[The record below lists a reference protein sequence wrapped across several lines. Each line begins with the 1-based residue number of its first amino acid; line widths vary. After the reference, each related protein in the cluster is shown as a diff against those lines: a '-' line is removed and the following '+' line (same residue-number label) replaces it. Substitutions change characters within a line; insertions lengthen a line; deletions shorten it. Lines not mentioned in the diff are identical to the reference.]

1 MAEKTINNNRNE
13 NTALLQGRYEINE
26 LLGQGSF
33 AKVYHASN
41 VISNES
47 VAIKVMDKE
56 KILNFAFEPERVS
69 SRKGRCIVFG
79 IILFELMTGYLPF
92 HGNNAMALYKG
103 EFRCPRWFS
112 SELNRILSR
121 LLDANPKTRITIP
134 EIMENKWFKKG
145 FKRINFYV
153 EDGQLCNVE
162 DDLDVESESELE
174 SKRKSASL
182 PRPRIFS
189 EFDIGEESMSESE
202 SEFET
207 PRKNNTS
214 FPRPASLNAFDIIS
228 FSQGLDLSGL
238 FEENGEEARFVSH
251 APVSKIISKL
261 EEIGNVVNFIVR
273 KKGCRVSLQGL
284 RESVKGP
291 LVITAE
297 IFELTPSVVVVELKK
312 NGGDSAEYE
321 EFCYKVLIPGLQ
333 DLVQEESAI
342 ASYLS
347 SYIE

>member
-1 MAEKTINNNRNE
+1 
-13 NTALLQGRYEINE
+13 
-26 LLGQGSF
+26 
-33 AKVYHASN
+33 
-41 VISNES
+41 
-47 VAIKVMDKE
+47 
-56 KILNFAFEPERVS
+56 
-69 SRKGRCIVFG
+69 
-79 IILFELMTGYLPF
+79 MTGYLPF
-92 HGNNAMALYKG
+92 HGNNALALYKG

-162 DDLDVESESELE
+162 DDLDVESESELD

-214 FPRPASLNAFDIIS
+214 FSRPASLNAFDIIS

-297 IFELTPSVVVVELKK
+297 IFELTPSVVMVELKK